1 LYSNKNN
8 NNKQEIEIIEI
19 GGGRGTNAKYILSK
33 LQKEYPSL
41 YERVSSYTI
50 FDASETLHELQYKVL
65 KDGDGY
71 GDKVKLVVKDMLNVA
86 EGG

>member
-1 LYSNKNN
+1 VEVERY
-8 NNKQEIEIIEI
+8 
-19 GGGRGTNAKYILSK
+19 TNAKYILSK

-65 KDGDGY
+65 KDGDGDDDDGGY